1 MAWLKI
7 LHPFMIQRENGV
19 SHQFLAGE
27 ALVPDDLLG
36 HPRVLANTAP
46 VALAPAPPTPP
57 VEALSAPHGAER
69 AKDELVAQAD
79 ALGVSID
86 RRWSAARIADAIKA
100 AAEK

>member
-46 VALAPAPPTPP
+46 VALAPAPPAE
-57 VEALSAPHGAER
+57 VLSAPHGAEKT
-69 AKDELVAQAD
+69 KDELVAQAD